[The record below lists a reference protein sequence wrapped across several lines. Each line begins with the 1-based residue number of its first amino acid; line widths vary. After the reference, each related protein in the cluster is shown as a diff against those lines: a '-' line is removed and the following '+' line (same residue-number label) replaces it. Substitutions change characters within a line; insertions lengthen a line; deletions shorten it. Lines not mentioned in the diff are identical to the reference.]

1 MLQRFCGS
9 WENTDS
15 YTAIFAEIGRLSQA
29 GATAL
34 ASANYQ
40 QLGAMMNV
48 CHGLLN
54 ALEVSTPELEKMVC
68 IAREAGAAGAKLTGS
83 GGGGSIVAICPGK
96 VQEVTA
102 ALQAA
107 GYQTVLTHVE

>member
-1 MLQRFCGS
+1 
-9 WENTDS
+9 
-15 YTAIFAEIGRLSQA
+15 
-29 GATAL
+29 
-34 ASANYQ
+34 
-40 QLGAMMNV
+40 
-48 CHGLLN
+48 
-54 ALEVSTPELEKMVC
+54 VSTPELEKMVC